1 MSLICAA
8 RVCCL
13 SNHESLAI
21 VTNLLGKEEVD
32 KDFEQ
37 LILEKTKGVPFF
49 IEEFLKFMKD
59 LKVSQ
64 WGRNAVPIC
73 LPRESYRY

>member
-1 MSLICAA
+1 
-8 RVCCL
+8 
-13 SNHESLAI
+13 

-49 IEEFLKFMKD
+49 ITPSL
-59 LKVSQ
+59 SWAGQ
-64 WGRNAVPIC
+64 
-73 LPRESYRY
+73 